1 MVNMTVISNLPIV
14 EKGWMKNNTLF
25 KIETPKT
32 GKRQVNIGLGRDGE
46 GMRIFNEN
54 IINFEIVK

>member
-1 MVNMTVISNLPIV
+1 
-14 EKGWMKNNTLF
+14 MKNNTLF